1 MKRSLLTDQDVGGT
15 EVSPSA
21 AGSDAQEF
29 GAETAEAVVDM
40 ESLLSAT
47 DEETGLSEDVAT
59 ERLREFGRNEL
70 PDIRVPKWKVFVSHF
85 TGIMPCMIILAITL
99 EGLLQEWPDFC
110 TLLTLL
116 ILNGS
121 IGFWEDMRA
130 GDAVAALK
138 ASLKPEATVKR
149 DGVWRKIDA
158 SLLVPGDLVGLG
170 AGSNIPADCR
180 VGKGMEIQVDQAAL
194 TGESLPVHMNEGDGC
209 KMGSTVV
216 AGEVEAIVMYT
227 GINTSFGKT
236 AALIGST
243 HDVGNFQKVTPSS
256 SSSSSRDDQTPPC
269 PIPARRLPHP
279 CPPPAPSLPA
289 PCPIPALIPPVP
301 PTRDAPSPGHHQDH
315 ARAPLRVGTAG
326 HDRRHLPGHP

>member
-243 HDVGNFQKVTPSS
+243 HDVGNFQKVSPSS

-279 CPPPAPSLPA
+279 CSDPTCTSHSRRPP
-289 PCPIPALIPPVP
+289 
-301 PTRDAPSPGHHQDH
+301 PSPGHHQDH
-315 ARAPLRVGTAG
+315 ARAPLRVGPAG

>member
-1 MKRSLLTDQDVGGT
+1 MPNRVTAVSETAGCARISFASRLPAAAAEARRAPLAVSDTCACFPQVMAPSGRFSHDEETPSTHTPPSRVSARQMKRSLLTDQDVGGT

-170 AGSNIPADCR
+170 AGRDGAGGGQGWGR
-180 VGKGMEIQVDQAAL
+180 RRAGMGQGGV
-194 TGESLPVHMNEGDGC
+194 
-209 KMGSTVV
+209 
-216 AGEVEAIVMYT
+216 
-227 GINTSFGKT
+227 
-236 AALIGST
+236 
-243 HDVGNFQKVTPSS
+243 
-256 SSSSSRDDQTPPC
+256 
-269 PIPARRLPHP
+269 
-279 CPPPAPSLPA
+279 
-289 PCPIPALIPPVP
+289 
-301 PTRDAPSPGHHQDH
+301 
-315 ARAPLRVGTAG
+315 
-326 HDRRHLPGHP
+326 